1 MNIVKCPN
9 PSCPFQ
15 FDAKLVPP
23 GAVIAC
29 PQCRLQFQLPQAA
42 AAPPTV
48 APPTMTGGVTKV
60 LPAADNQFEQGER
73 RRGRGREREEPLV
86 RSRRNDVPKKGSGA
100 ALVAVL
106 VVGVAFLCC
115 GGGVGGVFLFG
126 LFKGGR
132 TADTTPYT
140 YPEYALSYSGPGEG
154 WAQDDDTRRFMKVK
168 LASFKHDSPE
178 GYIAVEVQ
186 KSEGQAGTVGLLP
199 PVKAILFDRFD
210 DVDETLTPVEAT
222 LLGTPGEKYEF
233 AGLYKKTGTGCRGEV
248 HAVAVRNVKVW
259 VYTWAERDRFEELV
273 PAFDQFRA
281 GMRLEGKA
289 TEPRIQKQRSEFRT
303 PGGLYTLADGEGLW
317 KRQEDPTLQDAAGDL
332 WLVGAERVA
341 TTGLLQ
347 AKPSA
352 NLVVAVLDPTGD
364 AKEQAKAHILSANT
378 DGAEVNEQAG
388 DPLGEAPSEGPVA
401 ASDAVVRFTMKY
413 PGTTGSADKLV
424 VFSVADSGGKR
435 VVAYAWCEL
444 KKKDYWEQRLMLL
457 VGTLKALK

>member
-15 FDAKLVPP
+15 FDAKLVPA

-42 AAPPTV
+42 APVPAPPV
-48 APPTMTGGVTKV
+48 AAPVDDRRERT
-60 LPAADNQFEQGER
+60 ER
-73 RRGRGREREEPLV
+73 RVREEPLV
-86 RSRRNDVPKKGSGA
+86 RSRRNDPPKRGSGA
-100 ALVAVL
+100 AVIALM

-115 GGGVGGVFLFG
+115 GGGVGVAFVLG
-126 LFKGGR
+126 LFNNTGR
-132 TADTTPYT
+132 TADTTPYD
-140 YPEYALSYSGPGEG
+140 YPEYALSYSGPGDG
-154 WAQDDDTRRFMKVK
+154 WAQDEDTRRFMRVK
-168 LASFKHDSPE
+168 LACFKHESPE

-186 KSEGQAGTVGLLP
+186 KSEGTAGTGGLLP
-199 PVKAILFDRFD
+199 PAKAVLIDHFD
-210 DVDETLTPVEAT
+210 DVDEALTPAEAT
-222 LLGTPGEKYEF
+222 LLGAAAERYEF
-233 AGLYKKTGTGCRGEV
+233 AGLYKKTGTGCRGQV
-248 HAVAVRNVKVW
+248 HAVAVRNLKVW

-273 PAFDQFRA
+273 PAFDKFRA

-289 TEPRIQKQRSEFRT
+289 TEPKIQKQRAEFRS

-317 KRQEDPTLQDAAGDL
+317 RRQDDPTLQDAAGDL
-332 WLVGAERVA
+332 WLVGSERVA

-352 NLVVAVLDPTGD
+352 NLVVAVLDPKGD
-364 AKEQAKAHILSANT
+364 AKEQAKEHILSVNA
-378 DGAEVNEQAG
+378 DGAEVDPLSG

-424 VFSVADSGGKR
+424 VYRVADSGGKR

-444 KKKDYWEQRLMLL
+444 KKRDYWEQRLMLL
-457 VGTLKALK
+457 VGTLKGLK